1 MSQDANIY
9 RAAKL
14 LISFYGEN
22 ALINASL
29 EADAC
34 LENGDLNGKIRWLR
48 VVDVIKEL
56 QDVSPAIGIKPVH

>member
-1 MSQDANIY
+1 MTQDSNIY
-9 RAAKL
+9 RAARL

-34 LENGDLNGKIRWLR
+34 LENGDLNGKNRWLR
-48 VVDVIKEL
+48 VVDAIQEL
-56 QDVSPAIGIKPVH
+56 QDVSPANGVKAVH